1 MKSTSIAVTATKP
14 AERFSRAAMSP
25 PPVVRLG
32 QAPEEWRYCGQ
43 AAWRVSMTL
52 AAAPPTPR
60 ELGFDDP
67 LPRRDIAGSSPSRDP
82 TAEDVVPVLLLA
94 VAAAGSSSSEEPVRR
109 FVTGSTTFATGST
122 AGSAALTTGSSTG
135 SAASTTGLT
144 AGSAASTTGLTAGL
158 AASATDSTA
167 GSAASATGAS
177 AGSAASASGATAERA
192 TST

>member
-32 QAPEEWRYCGQ
+32 QAPEEWRYSGQ

-67 LPRRDIAGSSPSRDP
+67 LPRRDIAGSSPTREFS
-82 TAEDVVPVLLLA
+82 AEGLASDFVLA
-94 VAAAGSSSSEEPVRR
+94 ADAAAGSSSSASLSEEPVRR
-109 FVTGSTTFATGST
+109 FVTGLTTSATGSV
-122 AGSAALTTGSSTG
+122 TGFV
-135 SAASTTGLT
+135 ASTTG
-144 AGSAASTTGLTAGL
+144 
-158 AASATDSTA
+158 
-167 GSAASATGAS
+167 
-177 AGSAASASGATAERA
+177 
-192 TST
+192 